1 MGSTP
6 GKTTHTTI
14 SRKASNT
21 PGNQEK
27 LKPYHERLI
36 EQVAGICQ
44 WADGICKDINRR
56 VSKRC
61 STELQTLADEIAG
74 YRRLGLHVIDQASRR
89 VLDGEQVPNDQKVFS
104 LFESHAELLKRG
116 KAGTPIEYGHMIQIQ
131 QVECKF
137 ITAYDVFDEKPNEHT
152 LVEPALARHKELF
165 GSYPDSIAA
174 DKGYYESMEA
184 IETLNKNVKIVSIAK
199 KGKRTEDEKLRESDP
214 EFRFAQRFRAGAEG
228 GISYL
233 KRNLGLFRCFTRG
246 WEHYVS
252 TVAATISHT
261 TSSCSLASNAILSCS
276 SNELRH
282 PTKTVRSRSVRTAAI
297 CYHKQNQL
305 RNKRFRRACAA
316 SDLALPGS
324 SARSPAAEEWPCNR
338 IELSIS

>member
-1 MGSTP
+1 MDTTAVETNIHYPTDSWLLSDTCRVLDSLIERVRKIDPRCVGSRRLHTTRA
-6 GKTTHTTI
+6 KKTHTTI
-14 SRKASNT
+14 SRKASKT

-27 LKPYHERLI
+27 LKPCYERLI
-36 EQVAGICQ
+36 EQVTGICQ

-61 STELQTLADEIAG
+61 STELKTLADEIAG
-74 YRRLGLHVIDQASRR
+74 
-89 VLDGEQVPNDQKVFS
+89 
-104 LFESHAELLKRG
+104 
-116 KAGTPIEYGHMIQIQ
+116 
-131 QVECKF
+131 KF
-137 ITAYDVFDEKPNEHT
+137 ITAYDVFDKKPNEHT

-184 IETLNKNVKIVSIAK
+184 IEKLNKKIKIVSIAK

-233 KRNLGLFRCFTRG
+233 KRILGLFRCFPKG

-252 TVAATISHT
+252 TVAATIFTHNVLV
-261 TSSCSLASNAILSCS
+261 LAR
-276 SNELRH
+276 E
-282 PTKTVRSRSVRTAAI
+282 
-297 CYHKQNQL
+297 
-305 RNKRFRRACAA
+305 
-316 SDLALPGS
+316 
-324 SARSPAAEEWPCNR
+324 
-338 IELSIS
+338 